1 MDLGSSV
8 VILGGFGVLL
18 VWIWGFLGSLWVR
31 FGAFW
36 GHFGVDLGLFRA
48 IWGGIWDSGGKHP
61 PNWEM
66 KPNMGGK

>member
-48 IWGGIWDSGGKHP
+48 IWGGSGILGENTPQIGK
-61 PNWEM
+61 
-66 KPNMGGK
+66 